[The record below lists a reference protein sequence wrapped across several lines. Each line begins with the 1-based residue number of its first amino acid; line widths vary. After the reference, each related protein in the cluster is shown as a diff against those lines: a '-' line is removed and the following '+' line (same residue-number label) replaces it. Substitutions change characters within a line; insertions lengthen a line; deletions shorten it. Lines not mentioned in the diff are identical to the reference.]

1 MPSGH
6 ARGKQAKLDDK
17 KDKMYKKK
25 STQAIKKIRKMKNQ
39 FRKGLGFKEETRR
52 AFETQTIN
60 IKKTKIVNQKK
71 LDKIKATKAKI
82 QRKKAMKRS
91 LLKGDSTSNEEEGE
105 TLSKFRNLSR
115 KKVFDPLGGFN

>member
-1 MPSGH
+1 
-6 ARGKQAKLDDK
+6 
-17 KDKMYKKK
+17 
-25 STQAIKKIRKMKNQ
+25 MKNQ

-52 AFETQTIN
+52 AFETQTIH